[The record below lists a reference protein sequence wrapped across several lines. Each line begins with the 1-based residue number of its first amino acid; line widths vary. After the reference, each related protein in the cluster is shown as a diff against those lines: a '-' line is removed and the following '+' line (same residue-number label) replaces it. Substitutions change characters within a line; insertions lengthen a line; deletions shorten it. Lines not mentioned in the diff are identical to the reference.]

1 MGKFIYRALGITAG
15 YGKKIVLKDLSL
27 DLEQG
32 SCTFIIGANGCGK
45 STLFSVLAGIKKARS
60 GKFLIEGKEAG
71 EKQKQRM
78 TGYAPQESPL
88 FFELSVKDNLLLW
101 YGGKDGGRRRH
112 HRETWSAGTAE
123 ETCRYSV
130 RRSAKESLHR
140 LRHGGKSPYSD
151 HG

>member
-78 TGYAPQESPL
+78 TGYAP
-88 FFELSVKDNLLLW
+88 
-101 YGGKDGGRRRH
+101 
-112 HRETWSAGTAE
+112 
-123 ETCRYSV
+123 
-130 RRSAKESLHR
+130 
-140 LRHGGKSPYSD
+140 
-151 HG
+151 

>member
-1 MGKFIYRALGITAG
+1 MGKFIYRALDITAG

-101 YGGKDGGRRRH
+101 YGGKEAVETAADGGIIERLGL
-112 HRETWSAGTAE
+112 RELLKKRAGTL
-123 ETCRYSV
+123 SGGQL
-130 RRSAKESLHR
+130 RRV
-140 LRHGGKSPYSD
+140 
-151 HG
+151 